1 MKLCTLFLIALWM
14 AIACPRVLASTTA
27 KATFD
32 GTYTV
37 INVTWIDDGLDG
49 GRPSEHVSFRC
60 DQTGGVPIYLMFFV
74 DGTATDSSP
83 SLRLYPNLT
92 DWGACDGRGVFQGV
106 ARYYKNPFTVNIPG
120 NVTGK
125 TLCYGT
131 KSAQLEI
138 GPFPGQRCTTVG
150 GTPEP
155 VTCVI
160 TQPAPVA
167 HGDLASG
174 AVQGNTS
181 TTTAQVA
188 CTGAG
193 KTVRV
198 QAVASANGNTA
209 IVPLRSDSSITSHLT
224 VMGNDGYAGVNVF
237 ASLGYPAKVTI
248 TSTLSSDGP
257 TGGLLEGNAVLKAD
271 GKQQPFVIRGNVI
284 AQTAPRLVSSM
295 ELLAYGTTSNL
306 GITWSWATTSADYG
320 NDRVPAN
327 YRVGLFVRNDAEG
340 AWYGLRLDAAG
351 SAAAPW
357 AERIQRFH
365 DSFPQGGIRDE
376 APIHF
381 GSGRWCAKLGA
392 ASTPETGGTFLPAP
406 GAVESCVTV
415 PAAPRPFAYPG

>member
-1 MKLCTLFLIALWM
+1 MKLFRVSMFLICLTLYPDIEAHGSVTV
-14 AIACPRVLASTTA
+14 APTGIAESGGHW
-27 KATFD
+27 F
-32 GTYTV
+32 
-37 INVTWIDDGLDG
+37 NVTWINDGLDG
-49 GRPSEHVSFRC
+49 GPGALGGVLAWYA
-60 DQTGGVPIYLMFFV
+60 TGGWSPWGYSFTQFPSPTCNQSAAGCFQRVVELHGNPFRMWQH
-74 DGTATDSSP
+74 DGDATKP
-83 SLRLYPNLT
+83 MCFGKNIGANFYPYG
-92 DWGACDGRGVFQGV
+92 GAC
-106 ARYYKNPFTVNIPG
+106 
-120 NVTGK
+120 VT
-125 TLCYGT
+125 T
-131 KSAQLEI
+131 S
-138 GPFPGQRCTTVG
+138 PP
-150 GTPEP
+150 PDP

-160 TQPAPVA
+160 TQPAPAA

-248 TSTLSSDGP
+248 TSTLSSDSP

-295 ELLAYGTTSNL
+295 ELLAHGTTSNL